1 MRGKI
6 KEYWWLILPQIV
18 ATIADLY
25 TCRSISGRSMLIPV
39 VAASAIYVKEK
50 LEESDNVDK
59 H

>member
-25 TCRSISGRSMLIPV
+25 ACRSISGRSMLIPV
-39 VAASAIYVKEK
+39 VAALAIRVKEK
-50 LEESDNVDK
+50 LEGLDNVDK